1 MVSSHFREEASSFG
15 RGEITQKRYGEG
27 SRVVARLEGTL
38 ITN

>member
-15 RGEITQKRYGEG
+15 RGVLIQKRYGEG
-27 SRVVARLEGTL
+27 ARVVARLEGAP